1 MASRSSLG
9 VELLV
14 KKTSGRAAGELAGI
28 KTSGMG
34 SDLAVYSMDAY
45 RQVRHAMTRSV

>member
-1 MASRSSLG
+1 MTSRSSLG

-14 KKTSGRAAGELAGI
+14 KKTSGWAAGELVGI

-34 SDLAVYSMDAY
+34 SDLAVYSLGAHK
-45 RQVRHAMTRSV
+45 QARHAMTRSV